1 MPIANDPLDMLSR
14 VAAQMKKAVS
24 PYLGKGREVDG
35 IASSGDTT
43 FKLDTIAEKA
53 LEEALAQ
60 VGYEGFC
67 YSEDRGLITVGRGGT
82 HLLVVDPVDG
92 TRPAVAGFESCCLSL
107 ALAEKGTN
115 SCLGD
120 VRCGWIEE
128 LKHPLAHYACREG
141 GATIL
146 HRDTGK
152 EEPCSPSGREN
163 AQQLFFSVELVA
175 RPAHYVMTVLEEL
188 IDGSTLDG
196 GCFLFN
202 SSAYS
207 LTRLATGQ
215 LDAHIDVGARILQ
228 ELPGAR
234 EAFLKAGKG
243 RIITLFP
250 YDIAAAKL
258 IAERAG
264 CVVTDAS
271 GKSLDGYPLL
281 MPEDHPRLGILAACS
296 SSLHEELLDRL
307 NHHMKRA
314 L

>member
-1 MPIANDPLDMLSR
+1 MAMANDPLDMLST
-14 VAAQMKKAVS
+14 VAARIKEAVS
-24 PYLGKGREVDG
+24 PHLGKGRELDG
-35 IASSGDTT
+35 VASSGDTT
-43 FKLDTIAEKA
+43 FRLDTIAEKA
-53 LEEALAQ
+53 LEQALGQ
-60 VGYEGFC
+60 VGYSGLC
-67 YSEDRGLITVGRGGT
+67 YSEDRGLVAVGGGGDR
-82 HLLVVDPVDG
+82 LLVVDPVDG

-107 ALAEKGTN
+107 ALSEKGTD
-115 SCLGD
+115 SRLGD
-120 VRCGWIEE
+120 VQWGWIEE
-128 LKHPLAHYACREG
+128 LKQPLAHYATRKG

-146 HRDTGK
+146 HRDTRR

-175 RPAHYVMTVLEEL
+175 RPVALVTKVLEEL

-215 LDAHIDVGARILQ
+215 LDAHIDVGARVLQ

-243 RIITLFP
+243 RVITLFP

-258 IAERAG
+258 IAEESG

-271 GKSLDGYPLL
+271 GRSLDRYPLL
-281 MPEDHPRLGILAACS
+281 MPRDHPRLGILAAS
-296 SSLHEELLDRL
+296 SPSLHEELLDRL
-307 NHHMKRA
+307 NRGMKRA